1 MDLFGLGDDL
11 LEKNVAKL
19 SGGEKQRIAL
29 IVAMLLDRPILLLD
43 EPTSALDLRT
53 RKTLGRYLQSQ
64 TKLTVLAVAHD
75 TGSFTFAD
83 KIVRL
88 RGLEQGDP
96 A

>member
-1 MDLFGLGDDL
+1 
-11 LEKNVAKL
+11 
-19 SGGEKQRIAL
+19 
-29 IVAMLLDRPILLLD
+29 LD

-83 KIVRL
+83 KIVQL
-88 RGLEQGDP
+88 QASGQGDP
-96 A
+96 L

>member
-1 MDLFGLGDDL
+1 
-11 LEKNVAKL
+11 
-19 SGGEKQRIAL
+19 
-29 IVAMLLDRPILLLD
+29 ILLLD

-83 KIVRL
+83 KIVQL
-88 RGLEQGDP
+88 QASGQGDP
-96 A
+96 L